1 MFQSR
6 APQTLRLVR
15 AFGGVGF
22 EGENRK
28 GFAVAPSYVEK
39 RQTQRKGFR
48 SDVGLLAVLLQHTS
62 LEVVFSKLDS
72 QAGAAH

>member
-15 AFGGVGF
+15 VFGGVGF

-39 RQTQRKGFR
+39 KTDSKKGVPFGCWASCR
-48 SDVGLLAVLLQHTS
+48 STATHLT
-62 LEVVFSKLDS
+62 
-72 QAGAAH
+72 